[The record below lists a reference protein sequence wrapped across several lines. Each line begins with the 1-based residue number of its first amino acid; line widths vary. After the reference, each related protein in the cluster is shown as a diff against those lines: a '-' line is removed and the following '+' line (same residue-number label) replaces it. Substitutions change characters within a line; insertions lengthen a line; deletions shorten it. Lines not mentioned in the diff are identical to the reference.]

1 MIRQFLGPLRRRLIL
16 VFFIVLA
23 VPTAFGIVAAVD
35 HFQSQV
41 EQARRSTERYATL
54 ASNDETNLL
63 WQSQRIVDDLAHD
76 PVIRTVI
83 GGTGNF
89 DACAATLK
97 KAIDPYPAYA
107 VASVLAPDGAV
118 LCRSTGNRAKSTAA
132 SQDWFKE
139 VITSRRAV
147 LSGYTFAQILNE
159 PILAYAMPVSDAEG
173 KVIAVLGLG
182 IRLRWLAASGQE
194 PGLPPEAS
202 VDLLDKDGKPLVISD
217 ANNGSGGLPDDA
229 YLKRVVTGGA
239 LSFEATGRDSV
250 QRYYAVHPIA
260 GGSLYILLGQ
270 PTRTLIAP
278 LQRDLGIQIATLT
291 LVVLGGLAAALI
303 GSQLLVTRWIARL
316 TEEARTITLGEAPE
330 PYNFSGAPTEIRELN
345 DTLMTMAAR
354 IKAREAEL
362 NESLVQ
368 KQMMLR
374 EIHHRVKNN
383 LQTVTS
389 LLNLYAR
396 IPRGEAIKQAF
407 ADVQTRINTLA
418 LVHRHLYESQ
428 DLREIDLA
436 PFMSNLVRLIQDGS
450 GVPTRRVRLKVEIP
464 QITLSGDRA
473 VPLALLTT
481 EILTNAFKHAFP
493 DHRAGNILV
502 QMRTEADGKAVLT
515 ITDDGVGAGAAPEP
529 QNVIGSAMGTMGQ
542 NLIGAFTRQLG
553 GKLTSVGPPGTTI
566 TLDFDLEAK
575 PAAPIEPK
583 DAENA
588 A

>member
-1 MIRQFLGPLRRRLIL
+1 MIRQFLGPLRRRLLL

-23 VPTAFGIVAAVD
+23 VPTAFGILAAIDHYHGQVD
-35 HFQSQV
+35 
-41 EQARRSTERYATL
+41 QARRSTERYATL
-54 ASNDETNLL
+54 ASNNETNLL

-76 PVIRTVI
+76 PAVRSAIT
-83 GGTGNF
+83 GGRNA
-89 DACAATLK
+89 DQCSAALK

-107 VASVLAPDGAV
+107 IASVLTPGGDA
-118 LCRSTGNRAKSTAA
+118 LCRSNGIRTKSAA
-132 SQDWFKE
+132 ATQEWFKE
-139 VITSRRAV
+139 VIATGRSV
-147 LSGYTFAQILNE
+147 LSGYTFAQILKE
-159 PILAYAMPVSDAEG
+159 PILAFGMPVSDGEG
-173 KVIAVLGLG
+173 KVLAVLVLG
-182 IRLRWLAASGQE
+182 IRLQWLAASGQE

-202 VDLLDKDGKPLVISD
+202 VDLLDKTGLPLVISD
-217 ANNGSGGLPDDA
+217 ESSGSGGLPDEV
-229 YLKRVVTGGA
+229 YLKKVVTGGA
-239 LSFEATGRDSV
+239 LTFDAVGKDGV

-260 GGSLYILLGQ
+260 SGSLYILLGQ

-278 LQRDLGIQIATLT
+278 LQRDLGIQIATLS

-316 TEEARTITLGEAPE
+316 TEEARTITLGDTPE
-330 PYNFSGAPTEIRELN
+330 PHNFSGAPTEIRELN
-345 DTLMTMAAR
+345 DTLMAMAAR

-362 NESLVQ
+362 SESVAQ

-428 DLREIDLA
+428 DLREIELA
-436 PFMSNLVRLIQDGS
+436 AFMSNLVRLIQDGS
-450 GVPTRRVRLKVEIP
+450 GVPTRRVRLKIDIP
-464 QITLSGDRA
+464 PITLTGDRA

-493 DHRAGNILV
+493 DHRAGNIRVEMRAAPDGRATLV
-502 QMRTEADGKAVLT
+502 IA
-515 ITDDGVGAGAAPEP
+515 DDGVGTVEPEK
-529 QNVIGSAMGTMGQ
+529 VVVGTATMGQ

-553 GKLTSVGPPGTTI
+553 GKLTAAGPPGTTI
-566 TLDFDLEAK
+566 TLEFDLEPK
-575 PAAPIEPK
+575 PAEPIEPK
-583 DAENA
+583 GEENA

>member
-1 MIRQFLGPLRRRLIL
+1 MIRQFLGPLRRRLLL
-16 VFFIVLA
+16 VFFIVLGA
-23 VPTAFGIVAAVD
+23 PTAFGILAAVD
-35 HFQSQV
+35 HYQGQV
-41 EQARRSTERYATL
+41 DQARRSTERYATL
-54 ASNDETNLL
+54 ASNNETNLL
-63 WQSQRIVDDLAHD
+63 WQSQRIIDDLAHD
-76 PVIRTVI
+76 PIIREAMDGAGRVE
-83 GGTGNF
+83 
-89 DACAATLK
+89 DCQATLK

-107 VASVLAPDGAV
+107 VASVLSPAGDA

-132 SQDWFKE
+132 NREWFNE
-139 VITSRRAV
+139 VIGGGRSV
-147 LSGYTFAQILNE
+147 LSGYTFAPLLNE
-159 PILAYAMPVSDAEG
+159 PVLAFGMPVSDDKG
-173 KVIAVLGLG
+173 KAIAVIGLG
-182 IRLRWLAASGQE
+182 IRLRWLAANGQE

-202 VDLLDKDGKPLVISD
+202 VDLLDKTGVPLVISD
-217 ANNGSGGLPDDA
+217 AERGSGGLPA
-229 YLKRVVTGGA
+229 EEYLTRVASGGA
-239 LSFEATGRDSV
+239 LTFEAAGRDGV
-250 QRYYAVHPIA
+250 KRYYAVHPIG

-278 LQRDLGIQIATLT
+278 LQRDLAIQIATLS

-316 TEEARTITLGEAPE
+316 TEEARLITLGETPI
-330 PYNFSGAPTEIRELN
+330 PLNFSGAPTEIRELN
-345 DTLMTMAAR
+345 DTLMTMAER

-362 NESLVQ
+362 NESVAQ

-436 PFMSNLVRLIQDGS
+436 AFMSNLVRLIQDGS
-450 GVPTRRVRLKVEIP
+450 GVPTRRVRLQVDIP
-464 QITLSGDRA
+464 SITLGGDRA

-502 QMRTEADGKAVLT
+502 QLRAEPDGRAVLT
-515 ITDDGVGAGAAPEP
+515 IVDDGIGTTAPET
-529 QNVIGSAMGTMGQ
+529 VIGAHTLNTMGQ
-542 NLIGAFTRQLG
+542 NLISAFTRQLG
-553 GKLTSVGPPGTTI
+553 GKLHVSGPPGTTI
-566 TLDFDLEAK
+566 TLEFDLEPK
-575 PAAPIEPK
+575 PVEPIEP
-583 DAENA
+583 AGSENA

>member
-1 MIRQFLGPLRRRLIL
+1 MIRQFLGPLRRRLLL

-23 VPTAFGIVAAVD
+23 VPTAFGILAAVD
-35 HFQSQV
+35 HYQGQV
-41 EQARRSTERYATL
+41 DQARRSTERYATL
-54 ASNDETNLL
+54 ASNNETNLL

-76 PVIRTVI
+76 PTVRTMI
-83 GGTGNF
+83 ATAANI
-89 DACAATLK
+89 DACEATLK

-107 VASVLAPDGAV
+107 VASVLSAEGEA
-118 LCRSTGNRAKSTAA
+118 LCRSTGNRAKSTAS
-132 SQDWFKE
+132 SQAWFKE
-139 VITSRRAV
+139 VVTSGRSV
-147 LSGYTFAQILNE
+147 LSGYTFAPMLNE
-159 PILAYAMPVSDAEG
+159 PILAFGMPVSDSQG
-173 KVIAVLGLG
+173 KVVAVLGLG

-202 VDLLDKDGKPLVISD
+202 VDLLDKAGLPLVISD
-217 ANNGSGGLPDDA
+217 ANSGSGGLPPDE
-229 YLKRVVTGGA
+229 YLTKVVSGGA
-239 LSFEATGRDSV
+239 LTFDAAGRDGV

-278 LQRDLGIQIATLT
+278 LQRDLAIQIATLS
-291 LVVLGGLAAALI
+291 LVVLGGLFAALI

-316 TEEARTITLGEAPE
+316 TEEARIITLGEMPI
-330 PYNFSGAPTEIRELN
+330 PFNFSGAPTEIRELN

-362 NESLVQ
+362 NESVAQ

-436 PFMSNLVRLIQDGS
+436 AFMSNLVRLIQDGS
-450 GVPTRRVRLKVEIP
+450 GVPTRRVRLKVDIP
-464 QITLSGDRA
+464 SITLTGDRA

-502 QMRTEADGKAVLT
+502 QMRAEPGGRAVLT
-515 ITDDGVGAGAAPEP
+515 IADDGVGSAASEP
-529 QNVIGSAMGTMGQ
+529 QHVIGSTMGTMGQ

-553 GKLTSVGPPGTTI
+553 GKLTAAGPPGTTI
-566 TLDFDLEAK
+566 TLEFDLEPK
-575 PAAPIEPK
+575 PAEPIEPSG
-583 DAENA
+583 AENA

>member
-1 MIRQFLGPLRRRLIL
+1 MIRQFLGPLRRRLLL

-23 VPTAFGIVAAVD
+23 VPTAFGIAAAVD
-35 HFQSQV
+35 HYHGQV
-41 EQARRSTERYATL
+41 DQARRSTERYATL
-54 ASNDETNLL
+54 ASNNETNLL

-76 PVIRTVI
+76 PAIRDVVA
-83 GGTGNF
+83 GSGSF
-89 DACAATLK
+89 SACEETLK

-107 VASVLAPDGAV
+107 VASVLAPNGDV
-118 LCRSTGNRAKSTAA
+118 LCRSTGNRAKSPAA
-132 SQDWFKE
+132 QQAWFKE
-139 VITSRRAV
+139 VIESGRSV
-147 LSGYTFAQILNE
+147 LSGYTFSQILNE
-159 PILAYAMPVSDAEG
+159 PILAFGMPVSDDQG

-202 VDLLDKDGKPLVISD
+202 VDLLDKAGRPLVISD
-217 ANNGSGGLPDDA
+217 ANSGSGGLPEEEN
-229 YLKRVVTGGA
+229 LEKVVTGGA
-239 LSFEATGRDSV
+239 LTFDAVGRDGV
-250 QRYYAVHPIA
+250 PRYYAVHPIS

-278 LQRDLGIQIATLT
+278 LQRDLAIQIATLS
-291 LVVLGGLAAALI
+291 LVVLGGLVTALI

-316 TEEARTITLGEAPE
+316 TEEARTITTGDVPE
-330 PYNFSGAPTEIRELN
+330 PHNFSGAPTEIRELN

-362 NESLVQ
+362 SESLAQ

-436 PFMSNLVRLIQDGS
+436 AFMSNLVRLIQDGS
-450 GVPTRRVRLKVEIP
+450 GVPTRRVRLKVDIP
-464 QITLSGDRA
+464 SITLSGDRA

-502 QMRTEADGKAVLT
+502 QMRTEPDGRAILL
-515 ITDDGVGAGAAPEP
+515 IADDGVGTIEAEKVVGTA
-529 QNVIGSAMGTMGQ
+529 TMGQ

-553 GKLTSVGPPGTTI
+553 GTLTADGPPGTTI
-566 TLDFDLEAK
+566 TLAFDLEAK
-575 PAAPIEPK
+575 PAEPIAPSS
-583 DAENA
+583 AENA

>member
-1 MIRQFLGPLRRRLIL
+1 MIRQFLGPLRRRLLL

-23 VPTAFGIVAAVD
+23 VPTAFGILAAVD
-35 HFQSQV
+35 HYQGQV

-54 ASNDETNLL
+54 ASNNETNLL

-76 PVIRTVI
+76 PLIRDVIARAGDV
-83 GGTGNF
+83 
-89 DACAATLK
+89 DQCEATLK

-107 VASVLAPDGAV
+107 VASVLTPEGDV
-118 LCRSTGNRAKSTAA
+118 HCRSTGNRSKSTAA
-132 SQDWFKE
+132 TQEWFKQ
-139 VITSRRAV
+139 VVTSGRSL
-147 LSGYTFAQILNE
+147 LSGYTFAPILNE
-159 PILAYAMPVSDAEG
+159 PILAFGMPVNDGQG
-173 KVIAVLGLG
+173 KVVAVLALG

-202 VDLLDKDGKPLVISD
+202 VDLLDKTGTPLVISD
-217 ANNGSGGLPDDA
+217 ANTGSGGLPGDE
-229 YLKRVVTGGA
+229 YLTRVVTGGA
-239 LSFEATGRDSV
+239 LTFDAAGRDGV

-278 LQRDLGIQIATLT
+278 LQRDLGIQIATLS

-316 TEEARTITLGEAPE
+316 TEEARIITLGDVPI

-362 NESLVQ
+362 NESVSQ

-436 PFMSNLVRLIQDGS
+436 AFMSNLVRLIQDGS
-450 GVPTRRVRLKVEIP
+450 GVPTRRVRLKVDIP
-464 QITLSGDRA
+464 SITLSGDRA

-493 DHRAGNILV
+493 DHRSGNIRV
-502 QMRTEADGKAVLT
+502 QMRADEDGRAVLT
-515 ITDDGVGAGAAPEP
+515 IADDGVGTAADAASM
-529 QNVIGSAMGTMGQ
+529 IGSAMGTMGQ
-542 NLIGAFTRQLG
+542 NLIRAFTRQLG
-553 GKLTSVGPPGTTI
+553 GKLTASGPPGTTI
-566 TLDFDLEAK
+566 TLEFDLEPT
-575 PAAPIEPK
+575 PAEPIEPSG
-583 DAENA
+583 AENA

>member
-1 MIRQFLGPLRRRLIL
+1 MIRHFLGPLRRRLLL

-23 VPTAFGIVAAVD
+23 VPTGFGILAAIDHYNGQVD
-35 HFQSQV
+35 
-41 EQARRSTERYATL
+41 QALRSTERYATL
-54 ASNDETNLL
+54 ASNNETNLL

-76 PVIRTVI
+76 PVIRGMI
-83 GGTGNF
+83 GGGGNVTQ
-89 DACAATLK
+89 CEATLK

-107 VASVLAPDGAV
+107 VASVLMPSGEA
-118 LCRSTGNRAKSTAA
+118 LCRSTGNRVKSAAA
-132 SQDWFKE
+132 SQEWFKE
-139 VITSRRAV
+139 VVATGRSV
-147 LSGYTFAQILNE
+147 LSGYTFAQTLNE
-159 PILAYAMPVSDAEG
+159 PILAFGMPVSDTEG
-173 KVIAVLGLG
+173 KVIAVLALG

-202 VDLLDKDGKPLVISD
+202 VDLLDKTGLPLVISD
-217 ANNGSGGLPDDA
+217 ESSGSGGLPDEV
-229 YLKRVVTGGA
+229 YLKKVVTGGA
-239 LSFEATGRDSV
+239 LTFDAVGKDGV
-250 QRYYAVHPIA
+250 PRYYAVHPIA
-260 GGSLYILLGQ
+260 SGSLFILLGQ

-278 LQRDLGIQIATLT
+278 LQRDLGIQIATLS

-316 TEEARTITLGEAPE
+316 TEEARTITLGETPE

-345 DTLMTMAAR
+345 DTLMAMAAR
-354 IKAREAEL
+354 IQAREAEL
-362 NESLVQ
+362 SESLAQ

-436 PFMSNLVRLIQDGS
+436 AFMSNLVRLIQDGS
-450 GVPTRRVRLKVEIP
+450 GVPTRRVRLKVDIP
-464 QITLSGDRA
+464 AITLTGDRA

-493 DHRAGNILV
+493 DHRAGNITV
-502 QMRTEADGKAVLT
+502 QMRADAEGRATL
-515 ITDDGVGAGAAPEP
+515 IIADDGVGTIEPEK
-529 QNVIGSAMGTMGQ
+529 VVVGTATMGQ

-553 GKLTSVGPPGTTI
+553 GKLTAAGPPGTTI
-566 TLDFDLEAK
+566 TLEFDLEPK
-575 PAAPIEPK
+575 PAEPIEPK
-583 DAENA
+583 GEENA

>member
-23 VPTAFGIVAAVD
+23 VPTGFGIVAAID
-35 HFQSQV
+35 HYQGQV

-54 ASNDETNLL
+54 ASNNETNLL
-63 WQSQRIVDDLAHD
+63 WQSQRIVDDLARD
-76 PVIRTVI
+76 PVIRDI
-83 GGTGNF
+83 IAGTGNF
-89 DACAATLK
+89 EECEATLK

-107 VASVLAPDGAV
+107 VASVLTPDGDA
-118 LCRSTGNRAKSTAA
+118 LCRSTGNRSKSTAA
-132 SQDWFKE
+132 SQEWFKE
-139 VITSRRAV
+139 VITAGRSV

-159 PILAYAMPVSDAEG
+159 PILAFGMAVSDSQG
-173 KVIAVLGLG
+173 RVVGVLGLG

-202 VDLLDKDGKPLVISD
+202 VDLLDKTGLPLVISD
-217 ANNGSGGLPDDA
+217 ANSGSGGLPDDE
-229 YLKRVVTGGA
+229 YLTRVVTGGA
-239 LSFEATGRDSV
+239 LTFDATGRDGV
-250 QRYYAVHPIA
+250 PRYYAVHPIA
-260 GGSLYILLGQ
+260 AGSLYILLGQ

-278 LQRDLGIQIATLT
+278 LQRDLGIQIATLS

-303 GSQLLVTRWIARL
+303 GSQLLVTRWIGRL
-316 TEEARTITLGEAPE
+316 TEEARTITTGDVPE

-362 NESLVQ
+362 SESLAQ

-436 PFMSNLVRLIQDGS
+436 AFMSNLVRLIQDGS
-450 GVPTRRVRLKVEIP
+450 GVPTRRVRLKVDIP
-464 QITLSGDRA
+464 PITLSGDRA

-502 QMRTEADGKAVLT
+502 QMRTEPDGRAVLT
-515 ITDDGVGAGAAPEP
+515 IADDGVGSAEP
-529 QNVIGSAMGTMGQ
+529 QNTAGADTLSTMGQ

-553 GKLTSVGPPGTTI
+553 GTLSASGPPGTTI
-566 TLDFDLEAK
+566 TLEFDLEPK
-575 PAAPIEPK
+575 PAEPIEP
-583 DAENA
+583 AGTENA

>member
-35 HFQSQV
+35 HYQGQV

-54 ASNDETNLL
+54 ASNNETNLL

-76 PVIRTVI
+76 PVIRTMI
-83 GGTGNF
+83 ATASNI
-89 DACAATLK
+89 DACEASLK

-107 VASVLAPDGAV
+107 VASVLSAGGDA
-118 LCRSTGNRAKSTAA
+118 LCRSTGNRGKSTAA

-139 VITSRRAV
+139 VVAGGRSV
-147 LSGYTFAQILNE
+147 LSGYTFAPMLNE
-159 PILAYAMPVSDAEG
+159 PILAFGMPVSDDQG

-202 VDLLDKDGKPLVISD
+202 VDLLDKAGTPLVISD
-217 ANNGSGGLPDDA
+217 ANNGSGGLPPDA
-229 YLKRVVTGGA
+229 YLSKVVNGGA
-239 LSFEATGRDSV
+239 LTFEAAGRDGV

-270 PTRTLIAP
+270 PTRILIAP
-278 LQRDLGIQIATLT
+278 LQRDLAIQIATLS

-316 TEEARTITLGEAPE
+316 TEEARIITLGDVPI

-345 DTLMTMAAR
+345 DKLMTMAAR

-362 NESLVQ
+362 NESVAQ

-436 PFMSNLVRLIQDGS
+436 AFMSNLVRLIQDGS
-450 GVPTRRVRLKVEIP
+450 GVPTRRVRLSVDIP
-464 QITLSGDRA
+464 SITLTGDRA

-493 DHRAGNILV
+493 DHRAGNIQV
-502 QMRTEADGKAVLT
+502 RMRAEPDGRAVLT
-515 ITDDGVGAGAAPEP
+515 IVDDGVGTTVEAP
-529 QNVIGSAMGTMGQ
+529 NVIGSSMGTMGQ

-553 GKLTSVGPPGTTI
+553 GKLTASGPPGTTI
-566 TLDFDLEAK
+566 TLEFDIEPK
-575 PAAPIEPK
+575 PAEPIEPPG
-583 DAENA
+583 AENA

>member
-1 MIRQFLGPLRRRLIL
+1 MIRHFLGPLRRRLLL

-23 VPTAFGIVAAVD
+23 VPTMFGIVAAVD
-35 HFQSQV
+35 HFQGQV
-41 EQARRSTERYATL
+41 EQARQSTERYATL
-54 ASNDETNLL
+54 ASNNETNLL

-76 PVIRTVI
+76 PAIRGVIS
-83 GGTGNF
+83 GTGNF
-89 DACAATLK
+89 DECEATLK

-107 VASVLAPDGAV
+107 VASVLTRDGDA
-118 LCRSTGNRAKSTAA
+118 LCRSTGSRAKSGAVN
-132 SQDWFKE
+132 QEWFKDA
-139 VITSRRAV
+139 ISTGRAV

-159 PILAYAMPVSDAEG
+159 PILAFGMPVSDAQG
-173 KVIAVLGLG
+173 KAVAVLALG
-182 IRLRWLAASGQE
+182 IRVRWLAASGQE

-202 VDLLDKDGKPLVISD
+202 VDLLDKSGRPLVISD
-217 ANNGSGGLPDDA
+217 ANSGSGGLPDEV
-229 YLKRVVTGGA
+229 YLKKVVTGGA
-239 LSFEATGRDSV
+239 LSFEAVGRDGV

-260 GGSLYILLGQ
+260 AGSLYTLLGQ
-270 PTRTLIAP
+270 PTRMLIAP
-278 LQRDLGIQIATLT
+278 LQRDLAIQIVTLS

-316 TEEARTITLGEAPE
+316 TEEARTITLGEVPQ

-345 DTLMTMAAR
+345 DTLMTMAAK

-362 NESLVQ
+362 SESVSQ

-407 ADVQTRINTLA
+407 SDVQTRINTLA

-436 PFMSNLVRLIQDGS
+436 AFMSNLVRLIQDGS
-450 GVPTRRVRLKVEIP
+450 GVPTRRVRLKVDIP

-493 DHRAGNILV
+493 EHRAGNILV
-502 QMRTEADGKAVLT
+502 QMRAEPDGKAQLV
-515 ITDDGVGAGAAPEP
+515 IADDGVGTAEPEAVPGAK
-529 QNVIGSAMGTMGQ
+529 TMGQ

-553 GKLTSVGPPGTTI
+553 GKLTASGPPGTTM
-566 TLDFDLEAK
+566 TLEFDLEPK
-575 PAAPIEPK
+575 PAEPIEPAN
-583 DAENA
+583 AENA

>member
-1 MIRQFLGPLRRRLIL
+1 MIRQFLGPLRRRLLL

-23 VPTAFGIVAAVD
+23 VPTAFGILAAID
-35 HFQSQV
+35 HYQGQV

-54 ASNDETNLL
+54 ASNNETNLL

-76 PVIRTVI
+76 PAIRHVIA
-83 GGTGNF
+83 GSGNF
-89 DACAATLK
+89 DECEATLK

-107 VASVLAPDGAV
+107 VASVLTPDGDA
-118 LCRSTGNRAKSTAA
+118 LCRSTGNRSKSSAA
-132 SQDWFKE
+132 DQEWFKE
-139 VITSRRAV
+139 AISAGRSV

-159 PILAYAMPVSDAEG
+159 PILAFGMPVNDAEG

-202 VDLLDKDGKPLVISD
+202 VDLLDKTGLPLVISD
-217 ANNGSGGLPDDA
+217 ANSGSGGLPDKA
-229 YLKRVVTGGA
+229 YLQKVATGGA
-239 LSFEATGRDSV
+239 LTFDATGSDGV

-260 GGSLYILLGQ
+260 AGSLYILLGQ

-278 LQRDLGIQIATLT
+278 LQRDLGIQIATLS

-316 TEEARTITLGEAPE
+316 TEEARTITLGDVPE

-450 GVPTRRVRLKVEIP
+450 GVPTRRVRLKVDIP
-464 QITLSGDRA
+464 PITLSGDRA

-502 QMRTEADGKAVLT
+502 QMRAETDGKAVLT
-515 ITDDGVGAGAAPEP
+515 MADDGVGTGDP
-529 QNVIGSAMGTMGQ
+529 QNVIGGTMGTMGQ

-553 GKLTSVGPPGTTI
+553 GKLTAAGPPGTTI
-566 TLDFDLEAK
+566 TLEFDLEAK
-575 PAAPIEPK
+575 PAEPIK

>member
-1 MIRQFLGPLRRRLIL
+1 MIRQFLGPLRRRLLL

-23 VPTAFGIVAAVD
+23 VPTGFGILAAVD
-35 HFQSQV
+35 HYQGQV

-54 ASNDETNLL
+54 ASNNETNLL

-76 PVIRTVI
+76 PVVRNVI
-83 GGTGNF
+83 GGSGSF
-89 DACAATLK
+89 EECEATLK

-107 VASVLAPDGAV
+107 VASVLRPDGEA
-118 LCRSTGNRAKSTAA
+118 LCRSTGNRTKSSAA
-132 SQDWFKE
+132 GQDWFKE
-139 VITSRRAV
+139 AITSGRAV

-159 PILAYAMPVSDAEG
+159 PILAFGMPVSDAQG
-173 KVIAVLGLG
+173 KVVAVLGLG
-182 IRLRWLAASGQE
+182 IRLRWLAANGQE

-202 VDLLDKDGKPLVISD
+202 VDLLDKTGLPLVISD
-217 ANNGSGGLPDDA
+217 ANSGSGGLPDET
-229 YLKRVVTGGA
+229 YLKKVVTGGV
-239 LSFEATGRDSV
+239 LSFDATGHDGV
-250 QRYYAVHPIA
+250 PRYYAVHPIA
-260 GGSLYILLGQ
+260 AGSLYILLGQ

-278 LQRDLGIQIATLT
+278 LQRDLAIQIATLT

-316 TEEARTITLGEAPE
+316 TEEARTITMGGVPE

-362 NESLVQ
+362 SESVAQ

-436 PFMSNLVRLIQDGS
+436 AFMSNLVRLIQDGS
-450 GVPTRRVRLKVEIP
+450 GVPTRRVRLKVDIP
-464 QITLSGDRA
+464 SITLSGDRA

-493 DHRAGNILV
+493 DHRPGNILV
-502 QMRTEADGKAVLT
+502 QIRAEPDGKAVLT
-515 ITDDGVGAGAAPEP
+515 IADDGVGTAAPET
-529 QNVIGSAMGTMGQ
+529 VVSTKTMGQ

-553 GKLTSVGPPGTTI
+553 GNLTTSGPPGTTL
-566 TLDFDLEAK
+566 TLDFDLEPK
-575 PAAPIEPK
+575 PAEPIK